1 MSRTCRPASA
11 PGALLRYAARTQSQ
25 ALARS
30 LSAERP
36 GQYVLLD
43 PVTRRNLELTQTL
56 SVEDAPTLFSLLDG
70 CRTPMGSRLLR
81 RWLHHPLR
89 ENAPALARQHAI
101 SALLAGR
108 MDVEQTFGAAAC
120 WKRCAPRSTP
130 FPTSNASPRGW
141 RCARCARASWPAC
154 ATRCTRCPRCASWS
168 PHVVLAAPGRAA
180 GQLSVDPDLAD
191 LLTRAIAPEPAVAI
205 RDGGVLATGFDAELD
220 ELRGPPTA
228 ATSCCSWKPASA
240 SAPASA
246 TCAWNSTASTAS
258 ISK

>member
-1 MSRTCRPASA
+1 M
-11 PGALLRYAARTQSQ
+11 
-25 ALARS
+25 
-30 LSAERP
+30 
-36 GQYVLLD
+36 LLD

-108 MDVEQTFGAAAC
+108 MDVEQTFGAADLETLRATLNAFPDIE
-120 WKRCAPRSTP
+120 RIAARLALRSVRPRELASLRDALHALPALRELVAPMS
-130 FPTSNASPRGW
+130 SSPRLGEL
-141 RCARCARASWPAC
+141 
-154 ATRCTRCPRCASWS
+154 
-168 PHVVLAAPGRAA
+168 LA
-180 GQLSVDPDLAD
+180 QLSVDPDLAD

-220 ELRGPPTA
+220 ELRGLA
-228 ATSCCSWKPASA
+228 ADGGDFLLQLETRERERTGIS
-240 SAPASA
+240 
-246 TCAWNSTASTAS
+246 AWNSTASTAS